1 MLTFRPNCGII
12 QVWDTI
18 CSGGVALKVIIR
30 QYPRETEY
38 LTLYPVSDVHWG
50 AAECMEREF
59 RSYLKKIEGDPNAAV
74 LLAGDL
80 LNNGVKSSKTDVYK
94 EKYPPD
100 IQKEMMIDLL
110 MPIRNKI
117 VAGVSGNHEY
127 RTVKESCQDVM
138 KDVFMGLQIKD
149 CYSPDAAFVKISL
162 GEKIKNKKQATY
174 MIYLSHGSGGGSML
188 GAGVS
193 RQDNYQFTIE
203 GVDISVT
210 GHTHRP
216 TKTPSAR
223 LMFDSRNNN
232 VIKSNTLIFVCTSW
246 LDYAGYPERAQMRP
260 TAFYPDTIRLDG
272 TKKAWA

>member
-1 MLTFRPNCGII
+1 
-12 QVWDTI
+12 
-18 CSGGVALKVIIR
+18 
-30 QYPRETEY
+30 
-38 LTLYPVSDVHWG
+38 
-50 AAECMEREF
+50 MEREF
-59 RSYLKKIEGDPNAAV
+59 RAYLKKIEGDPNAAV

-94 EKYPPD
+94 EKHPPD

-110 MPIRNKI
+110 MPIRSKI

-127 RTVKESCQDVM
+127 RTVRESCQDVM

-162 GEKIKNKKQATY
+162 GEKSRNRKPATY
-174 MIYLSHGSGGGSML
+174 MIYLSHGSGGGAML

-193 RQDNYQFTIE
+193 RQDNYHFAIE

-223 LMFDSRNNN
+223 LMFDSRNNS
-232 VIKSNTLIFVCTSW
+232 VVRGNTLIFVCTAW
-246 LDYAGYPERAQMRP
+246 LEYGGYPVRGQLKP
-260 TAFYPDTIRLDG
+260 TAFYPETIRLDG
-272 TKKAWA
+272 TKKMWN